1 MKKHFKKILLAIVVI
16 IVLFFAY
23 KQFFAKTEVAPEFKE
38 EIIVVSTGSIK
49 DSITAV

>member
-1 MKKHFKKILLAIVVI
+1 MAIVVI
-16 IVLFFAY
+16 VALFFGY
-23 KQFFAKTEVAPEFKE
+23 KHFFTETEVTPEFKE